1 MRLTPF
7 TAASVIVI
15 AAAALAPILPLIL
28 TMMDAKE
35 LIKKLF
41 SILL

>member
-7 TAASVIVI
+7 AAGSVIVV
-15 AAAALAPILPLIL
+15 AAAALAPILPLVL
-28 TMMDAKE
+28 TTMDAEE